1 MFSDFG
7 HNCQKKINVINKAVT
22 IRKMYNFVSL
32 SVLMGFYLCTEPQA
46 MIIACI
52 MDIRQTAKK
61 EKKKT
66 ASPILKSV
74 LLCFVNF
81 SKL

>member
-61 EKKKT
+61 RKEKNGL
-66 ASPILKSV
+66 SNSEIS
-74 LLCFVNF
+74 FVVF
-81 SKL
+81 CEFF